1 MIIHQ
6 NIHLLTASTAGEEMA
21 TGLQHKLSMPF
32 NFKMVVK
39 IAFWSFFY
47 VYSLLIWEQ
56 LFTKMQR
63 NAEQKTGGVSFAVR
77 KNKLFL
83 MRNKQMPIKEI
94 QNQDD
99 KKSSKSRS
107 SQNLASRIQ
116 LLSLPLSLLRNI
128 TFCWQ

>member
-1 MIIHQ
+1 
-6 NIHLLTASTAGEEMA
+6 
-21 TGLQHKLSMPF
+21 
-32 NFKMVVK
+32 
-39 IAFWSFFY
+39 
-47 VYSLLIWEQ
+47 
-56 LFTKMQR
+56 MQR
-63 NAEQKTGGVSFAVR
+63 NAEQKTRGVSFAVR

-128 TFCWQ
+128 TFC